1 MPCHASSHHFLEGR
15 SVLLLYWSFPC
26 CSSSSCFSPQHLM
39 SKPAKEEDQQPVQE
53 RGHWSKK
60 VRRPSFQGKP
70 NRVAL
75 KCAVLYEEL
84 PTLVGDYSTI
94 KNMKIVVSIVV
105 YKFYRLP
112 KKRSVNVS
120 LRTLRRGTM
129 EMLQGPRPLTSNRRK
144 IINDDVMEGQ
154 NVLYLK
160 PRPMNFLKMT
170 ISGMILCIVLYSTSR
185 AFP

>member
-1 MPCHASSHHFLEGR
+1 
-15 SVLLLYWSFPC
+15 
-26 CSSSSCFSPQHLM
+26 M

-94 KNMKIVVSIVV
+94 KNMKIVGSIVV

-112 KKRSVNVS
+112 KKERECFSEDSSARNDGDASRS
-120 LRTLRRGTM
+120 T
-129 EMLQGPRPLTSNRRK
+129 
-144 IINDDVMEGQ
+144 
-154 NVLYLK
+154 
-160 PRPMNFLKMT
+160 T
-170 ISGMILCIVLYSTSR
+170 IDIEQKEDN
-185 AFP
+185 

>member
-1 MPCHASSHHFLEGR
+1 
-15 SVLLLYWSFPC
+15 
-26 CSSSSCFSPQHLM
+26 
-39 SKPAKEEDQQPVQE
+39 
-53 RGHWSKK
+53 
-60 VRRPSFQGKP
+60 
-70 NRVAL
+70 
-75 KCAVLYEEL
+75 
-84 PTLVGDYSTI
+84 
-94 KNMKIVVSIVV
+94 MKIVVSIVV